1 MLRRDVE
8 LLPYQNVS
16 DNASRKGYNVQ
27 YFNSGSVQLR
37 EMVRFQATRV
47 AAQVFFARPAC
58 WFR

>member
-27 YFNSGSVQLR
+27 YFNSGSVQLLGNG
-37 EMVRFQATRV
+37 EHFKLHV
-47 AAQVFFARPAC
+47 
-58 WFR
+58 